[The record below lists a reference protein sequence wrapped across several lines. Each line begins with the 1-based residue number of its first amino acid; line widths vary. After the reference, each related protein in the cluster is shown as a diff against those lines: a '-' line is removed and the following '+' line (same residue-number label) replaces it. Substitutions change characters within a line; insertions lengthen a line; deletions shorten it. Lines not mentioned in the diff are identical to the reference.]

1 METIKLRWSRS
12 WYWDL
17 GDNWYPHKVIYFN
30 CWKTKKSM
38 EVSFWRRPV
47 IFSPTVVLRSV
58 GPRAT
63 QVSVLFLCSSHSLAL
78 SSLPSAE
85 VSWTAPLP
93 SLLAVLSTLTPLLS
107 FAFSPTNPAFSCFKH
122 PGLHS
127 DFGGLIVSF
136 KHLVYILWL
145 Y

>member
-38 EVSFWRRPV
+38 EVSGEGQW
-47 IFSPTVVLRSV
+47 SSAQLWSSEVLDPEPLRF
-58 GPRAT
+58 
-63 QVSVLFLCSSHSLAL
+63 LCCFLCSSHSLAL